1 MKETVKRIQNLIEGA
16 GITVR
21 ELAEIAGC
29 SKSAMQ
35 RYISGERDIPTNVI
49 NGIASAF
56 NVHPAYLFG
65 WVDDK
70 NYNPDEQKQFTEGEL
85 SPLTIEIM
93 QKVEEMTEDQKKKFL
108 QVLSLFDK
116 EQ

>member
-1 MKETVKRIQNLIEGA
+1 MSSIGNKEIFAENLNYYIARSGKTQKEIADYIEVPAGTLNNWVKGKKYPRIDKIEKLAQYFGILKSDLIEY
-16 GITVR
+16 
-21 ELAEIAGC
+21 
-29 SKSAMQ
+29 K
-35 RYISGERDIPTNVI
+35 
-49 NGIASAF
+49 
-56 NVHPAYLFG
+56 
-65 WVDDK
+65 
-70 NYNPDEQKQFTEGEL
+70 QKQSTEGEL